1 MEKTMIKKILLSLVG
16 ITILATA
23 ACSQQTSLQPISAAN
38 ESAPAAAVMQ
48 EPVIQ
53 ISSSNEEESVLPV
66 LDLNT
71 SPSTVSGANTEPVQ
85 EAQVIGAAQPAIP
98 SSGLSDD
105 ESAGLLYM
113 REEEKLAHD
122 VYVYLYETWN
132 LAVFQ
137 NIAKSEQSHTDSVL
151 ALIERYGLSDPAA
164 GLAPGV
170 FNDPQL
176 QELYNQLIV
185 QGTQSLTEALRVGA
199 AIEEIDILDLQQ
211 RLAQTDNTDIQRVY
225 TSLENGSRNH
235 LRAFVNS
242 FQNQSG
248 VTYTSQ
254 YLSQI
259 AYDEIISTSTSRYGQ
274 GSSGQGRQGGRGLGN
289 NLQP

>member
-1 MEKTMIKKILLSLVG
+1 MIKKILLILVG

-23 ACSQQTSLQPISAAN
+23 ACSQPTSLQPISAAN
-38 ESAPAAAVMQ
+38 EAAPSAAAVQ

-53 ISSSNEEESVLPV
+53 TSSSIEEESVIPLP
-66 LDLNT
+66 DINT
-71 SPSTVSGANTEPVQ
+71 SPSTASETDPETLQ
-85 EAQVIGAAQPAIP
+85 EEQVVGAAQPAIL
-98 SSGLSDD
+98 SSGLSAD

-137 NIAKSEQSHTDSVL
+137 NIAKSEQTHTDSVL

-164 GLAPGV
+164 GLSPGV

-176 QELYNQLIV
+176 QELYNQLV
-185 QGTQSLTEALRVGA
+185 AQGTQSLIEALRVGA
-199 AIEEIDILDLQQ
+199 AIEEIDILDLEQ

-225 TSLENGSRNH
+225 TSLESGSRNH

-242 FQNQSG
+242 LQNQSG
-248 VTYTSQ
+248 ATYAPQ
-254 YLSQI
+254 YLSQSV
-259 AYDEIISTSTSRYGQ
+259 YDEIVSTSTGRYGQ
-274 GSSGQGRQGGRGLGN
+274 GSSGQGRQGGRGFGN

>member
-1 MEKTMIKKILLSLVG
+1 MIKKILLILVG

-23 ACSQQTSLQPISAAN
+23 ACSQPTSRQPISAAN

-53 ISSSNEEESVLPV
+53 TPSSIEEESVLPV
-66 LDLNT
+66 PDINT
-71 SPSTVSGANTEPVQ
+71 SPSTASGTDTEPVQ
-85 EAQVIGAAQPAIP
+85 EEQVVGAAQPASL
-98 SSGLSDD
+98 SSGLSAD

-137 NIAKSEQSHTDSVL
+137 NIAKSEQTHTDSVL
-151 ALIERYGLSDPAA
+151 ALIERYGLSDPAT
-164 GLAPGV
+164 GLAPGI
-170 FNDPQL
+170 FNDPKL

-211 RLAQTDNTDIQRVY
+211 HLAQTGNTDIQRVY

-242 FQNQSG
+242 LQNQSG
-248 VTYTSQ
+248 ATYTPQ
-254 YLSQI
+254 YLSQT
-259 AYDEIISTSTSRYGQ
+259 AYDEIIGSSTGRYGQ